1 MLDNLVIVLLRT
13 NGDTRRDHG
22 GSISDTLLTRD
33 LVVWASK
40 PLGVCF
46 LMFGLKSRLKFKWE
60 QEEIPSVIMKHVE
73 REICF

>member
-46 LMFGLKSRLKFKWE
+46 LMFGSEKLIAI
-60 QEEIPSVIMKHVE
+60 QVGTGGDT
-73 REICF
+73 